1 MAEEK
6 ATRRSFEKEIKDLAF
21 KWSRVCDQN
30 RLRDSSPDSIRRRV
44 ETELAYLID
53 EIERGPYYFQVK
65 CLDQAHQRIDEVR
78 DQLRRER
85 KQ

>member
-6 ATRRSFEKEIKDLAF
+6 ARRSFDKEIKDLSF

-30 RLRDSSPDSIRRRV
+30 RLRDSSAGSVRQQV
-44 ETELAYLID
+44 ETDLAYLID